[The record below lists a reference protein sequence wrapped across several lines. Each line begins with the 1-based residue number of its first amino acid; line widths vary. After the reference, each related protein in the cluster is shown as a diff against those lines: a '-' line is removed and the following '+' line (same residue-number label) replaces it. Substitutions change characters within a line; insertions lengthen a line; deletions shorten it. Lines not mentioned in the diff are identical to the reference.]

1 MPTAFE
7 NYSFY
12 SLEMYGFP
20 CIIYIDSISPEF
32 SIYVGVCMCGK
43 RKMRISGVILTSEI
57 MNYELLSREKEEC
70 LIIVSSTRR
79 NQISLQIFSAFSL
92 TLCGNEDKLRGK
104 KKYSVKEMSQSFMHP

>member
-12 SLEMYGFP
+12 SLEMYGFS

-32 SIYVGVCMCGK
+32 SIYLGVCMCGK